1 MGPGTL
7 IDYRL
12 RLHGIPVRW
21 RTEIRSWEPGVGFR
35 DVQVRGPYALW
46 DHTHNFEPD
55 GRGGTLMRDRVLYR
69 VPLGPL
75 GRLAL
80 RLLVRRDLERIFDY
94 RATEIERVLDTPV

>member
-1 MGPGTL
+1 
-7 IDYRL
+7 
-12 RLHGIPVRW
+12 
-21 RTEIRSWEPGVGFR
+21 
-35 DVQVRGPYALW
+35 
-46 DHTHNFEPD
+46 
-55 GRGGTLMRDRVLYR
+55 MRDRVLYR

>member
-46 DHTHNFEPD
+46 DHTHSFEPD
-55 GRGGTLMRDRVLYR
+55 GRGGTVMRDRVRYR
-69 VPLGPL
+69 VPFGPL

-94 RATEIERVLDTPV
+94 RATEIERVLATRV